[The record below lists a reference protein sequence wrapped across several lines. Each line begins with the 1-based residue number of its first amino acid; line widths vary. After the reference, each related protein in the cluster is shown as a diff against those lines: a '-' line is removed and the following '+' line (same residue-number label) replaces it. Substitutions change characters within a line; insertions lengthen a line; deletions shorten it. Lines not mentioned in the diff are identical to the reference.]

1 MSALSK
7 FFLRQQSSKI
17 SRPSGSNRRRINIG
31 LISVHAIIYNHKL
44 KAMKDALHSQRLTH
58 LLEHFSAQLDELLRQ
73 LQLHDSPSLPL
84 ELLDEIAVTT
94 GELMLVLLDYQS
106 AHKSEELVRAVIS
119 HAQCLRQSLRSHQL
133 QADEL
138 SADVSSFNE
147 DVGLIIRDS
156 KLAA

>member
-1 MSALSK
+1 MT
-7 FFLRQQSSKI
+7 
-17 SRPSGSNRRRINIG
+17 
-31 LISVHAIIYNHKL
+31 
-44 KAMKDALHSQRLTH
+44 DALHSPRLTH

-73 LQLHDSPSLPL
+73 LQLHHSQAIPV

-106 AHKSEELVRAVIS
+106 AHKSEELVQEVIS
-119 HAQCLRQSLRSHQL
+119 HAQVLRQALRSSQP
-133 QADEL
+133 QTEEL
-138 SADVSSFNE
+138 TANVSSFNK